1 MIQVTRTFLPA
12 LDDYVEYLRPI
23 WASGQVTNHGALV
36 ERLEKELSLLLGA
49 KHLFLVCNGTVALQ
63 IAIKALGLSD
73 EVVTTPFSYV
83 ATTSSLVW
91 EGCRPIFADIEPD
104 TLCIDPERVEAA
116 CGPATSGVL
125 ATHVYG
131 NACDVERLSEIA
143 GRRGIR
149 LLFDAAHAFGAG
161 YRGRA
166 LAGYGDASILSFHA
180 TKLFHTGEGG
190 AVLTN
195 DDDIAH
201 RVGYLRNFG
210 HRGQEEF
217 WGLGI
222 NGKMSE
228 LHAAMGLCVLP
239 HIPRIL
245 EQRRLLTA
253 TYDSAL
259 AGSGVTG
266 PRWREGVAR
275 NHAYYPILF
284 RSEEELLAVKARLNS
299 LEIFPRRYFF
309 PALTNL
315 PYVEG
320 ARAPIAED
328 AARRVLCLPIGHDV
342 DEATAFRIASEITAE
357 LGITG

>member
-1 MIQVTRTFLPA
+1 MIQVTKTFLPE
-12 LDDYVEYLRPI
+12 LDTYVEYLRTI
-23 WASGQVTNHGALV
+23 WASGQITNHGTLV
-36 ERLEKELSLLLGA
+36 EQLEAELRRLLGVKHLLLT
-49 KHLFLVCNGTVALQ
+49 CNGTAALQ
-63 IAIKALGLSD
+63 LAIRALGLND

-91 EGCRPIFADIEPD
+91 ESCRPIFADIEPD
-104 TLCIDPERVEAA
+104 TLCIDPEKVDAA

-131 NACDVERLSEIA
+131 NACDIERLSEIA
-143 GRRGIR
+143 RRRGIR
-149 LLFDAAHAFGAG
+149 LLFDAAHAFGAS

-190 AVLTN
+190 AVLTD

-222 NGKMSE
+222 NGKVSE

-239 HIPRIL
+239 HMPRIL

-253 TYDSAL
+253 AYDSAL
-259 AGSGVTG
+259 AGSGVAG
-266 PRWREGVAR
+266 LRWREGVTR

-284 RSEEELLAVKARLNS
+284 RSEGELLAAKARLNS

-315 PYVEG
+315 PYIEG
-320 ARAPIAED
+320 ARAPNAED
-328 AARRVLCLPIGHDV
+328 AARRVLCLPMGHDV
-342 DEATAFRIASEITAE
+342 DEASAFRVAREITAE
-357 LGITG
+357 LGNAR